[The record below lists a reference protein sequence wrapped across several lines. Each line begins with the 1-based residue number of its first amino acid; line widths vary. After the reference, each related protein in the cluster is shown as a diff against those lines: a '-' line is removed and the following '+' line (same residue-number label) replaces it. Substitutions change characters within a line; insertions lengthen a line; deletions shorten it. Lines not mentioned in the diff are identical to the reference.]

1 MTPSELSR
9 RRLKLYV
16 SDPPEIQDGDL
27 PKVPKD
33 SDAVEPPPASPA
45 VENASDSTDS
55 SDSEKTLELG
65 AWYKKP
71 SS

>member
-16 SDPPEIQDGDL
+16 SDPPEIQDGEL

-33 SDAVEPPPASPA
+33 SAETDPEAVEPPPASDSPE
-45 VENASDSTDS
+45 VKDASDS

-65 AWYKKP
+65 A
-71 SS
+71 